1 MYRGG
6 DELKLKLQQ
15 LREGMGYYDGKT
27 GNGGSVLE
35 KPTHVS
41 GQHSNNNSL
50 LLPELKSMVPQLQN
64 VKNHQPTI
72 LAQGSNINRKKS
84 IEKVINGPYAQ
95 GGRIPPIEGIEGSP
109 AGAPYQIYKHANGK
123 IELRGLGG
131 N

>member
-27 GNGGSVLE
+27 GSNGGSVLE

-50 LLPELKSMVPQLQN
+50 LLPELKSMVP
-64 VKNHQPTI
+64 
-72 LAQGSNINRKKS
+72 
-84 IEKVINGPYAQ
+84 
-95 GGRIPPIEGIEGSP
+95 
-109 AGAPYQIYKHANGK
+109 
-123 IELRGLGG
+123 
-131 N
+131 